1 MKIPDNR
8 ANGFEEGSKATNNRL
23 VKHNPTSATA
33 QCTRL
38 LSRLKQGP
46 ITTYEAMRMLDVY
59 HVPARVLQLRK
70 RGNLIQTIW
79 KRFQTESGE
88 WHKVGE
94 YVLIETAENL
104 RLKHA
109 VQGVQRNK
117 AA

>member
-1 MKIPDNR
+1 MARLAPAGGVPRKGGSVSNEAPKGAHMKIPDNR
-8 ANGFEEGSKATNNRL
+8 ANGFGDGSKATNNRL

-70 RGNLIQTIW
+70 REIG
-79 KRFQTESGE
+79 RA
-88 WHKVGE
+88 HV
-94 YVLIETAENL
+94 
-104 RLKHA
+104 
-109 VQGVQRNK
+109 
-117 AA
+117 